1 MILSKTQKDLLQR
14 LMSGDSVAASSLR
27 NDLAEELLD
36 EGLLTVKT
44 HGSRRS
50 YAAIDKVALGQFVD
64 FHYGGMRITT
74 RRVLHVQKSHLKRA
88 IPNR

>member
-50 YAAIDKVALGQFVD
+50 YAAIDKVA
-64 FHYGGMRITT
+64 
-74 RRVLHVQKSHLKRA
+74 
-88 IPNR
+88 